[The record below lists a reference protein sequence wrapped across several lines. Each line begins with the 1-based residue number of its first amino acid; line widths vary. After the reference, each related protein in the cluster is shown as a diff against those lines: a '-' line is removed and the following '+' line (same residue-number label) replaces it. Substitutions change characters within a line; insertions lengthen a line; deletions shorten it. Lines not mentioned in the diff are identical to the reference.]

1 MDWQKGRTSGVED
14 RRGGGPSG
22 PQMAGG
28 GVVALLLA
36 LAGYYFFG
44 IDPNAVMSAVNAV
57 QGGPVA
63 ESSPA
68 SVTTPEDELGKF
80 SDVIHTSANDTWEAV
95 FQRSG
100 RQYRR
105 SNMVIYTQQTR
116 TGCGTGQAALG
127 PFYCPED
134 EKVYLDLDFFNTLQS
149 QLGAKGD
156 FAAAYVI
163 GHEVGHHVQ
172 KVLGIS
178 EQVHTKQQTL
188 SQREGNALS
197 VKLELQADCYA
208 GVWAKVSN
216 NDMQWLDQGDLEEAI
231 NAAAAVGDDT
241 LQKASTGRVVPDAF
255 THGSSEQRMR
265 WFRAGYEAASPK
277 ACDTFN
283 S

>member
-1 MDWQKGRTSGVED
+1 MEWQKGRSSGVED
-14 RRGGGPSG
+14 RRGGPSG

-28 GVVALLLA
+28 GLVAVLLA

-44 IDPNAVMSAVNAV
+44 IDPNTVMNAVSAV

-63 ESSPA
+63 ESGPTPT
-68 SVTTPEDELGKF
+68 TTPEDEMGKF
-80 SDVIHTSANDTWEAV
+80 ADVIHTSANDTWEAI

-100 RQYRR
+100 REYRR
-105 SNMVIYTQQTR
+105 SGIVLFTQSTQ
-116 TGCGTGQAALG
+116 TGCGTGQAAMG
-127 PFYCPED
+127 PFYCPAD
-134 EKVYLDLDFFNTLQS
+134 EKVYIDLDFFNTLQT
-149 QLGAKGD
+149 QLGAQGD
-156 FAAAYVI
+156 FASAYVI

-172 KVLGIS
+172 KVLGTS
-178 EQVHTKQQTL
+178 EQVHAKQQQL
-188 SQREGNALS
+188 SERDANALS

-216 NDMQWLDQGDLEEAI
+216 NDMQWMDQGDLEEAI

-255 THGSSEQRMR
+255 THGSSEQRMH